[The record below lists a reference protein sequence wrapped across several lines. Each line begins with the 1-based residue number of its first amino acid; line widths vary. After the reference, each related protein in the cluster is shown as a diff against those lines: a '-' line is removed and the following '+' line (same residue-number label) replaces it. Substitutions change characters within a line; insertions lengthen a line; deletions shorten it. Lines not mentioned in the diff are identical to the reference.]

1 MTNAAA
7 TSVLLLADRPDL
19 MDAVGDMRWRQ
30 WWRHPGREARA
41 WWVDITREESGRD
54 ALPVTFVAVDA
65 LGEAVGA
72 VGLGEFDLEER
83 RDRSPWVLGMIV
95 RADRRGA
102 GIGRTLL
109 ARLVSFA
116 AGRGDARVWVATG
129 DQGVAFYRRCGWRL
143 EERLRPASGWE
154 TNVLSRR
161 PY

>member
-1 MTNAAA
+1 MTNAGAV
-7 TSVLLLADRPDL
+7 SVLLLADRPDL
-19 MDAVGDMRWRQ
+19 MDPVADMRWRE
-30 WWRHPGREARA
+30 WSGHPGRQERS
-41 WWVDITREESGRD
+41 WWVDITRQESGRD

-95 RADRRGA
+95 RADQRGT
-102 GIGRTLL
+102 GVGRALL
-109 ARLVSFA
+109 ARLDSFA
-116 AGRGDARVWVATG
+116 AGRGDERVWVATG
-129 DQGVAFYRRCGWRL
+129 DQAVAFYRRCGWRF
-143 EERLRPASGWE
+143 EERLRPAAGWE